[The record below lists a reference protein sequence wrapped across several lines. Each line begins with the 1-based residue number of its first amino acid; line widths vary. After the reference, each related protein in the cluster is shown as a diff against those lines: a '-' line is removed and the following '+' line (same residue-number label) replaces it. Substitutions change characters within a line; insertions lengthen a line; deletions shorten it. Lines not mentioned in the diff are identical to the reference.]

1 MNYDYGN
8 GEKEMTVIIT
18 DIHYRMAV
26 ALIRDMVE
34 SKARVICC
42 ERESVRAPIGFCCKG
57 VERCITFSDEDW
69 IESLYALC
77 AEVKAQEGEAPAL
90 LPVGAATMGQLATQ
104 RERFSVVCGLAIP
117 TPKQLD
123 TFNDKSAVAQLAQSL
138 QLPTPQAYTILSGES
153 TAQFAARIPYPCVV
167 KPLCGEKLGLS
178 AAQRYG
184 IASRADDL
192 VRLYEK
198 FSALAGEPPL
208 VQEYLSGG
216 ALGCS
221 VLAAEGKVIASLC
234 HRRIREY
241 PVSGGPSACCRCIE
255 EPGLLQAASRM
266 VAAVGYTGLAM
277 FEFKENG
284 RGEPRLLEINP
295 RIWGTFPLTRVSGS
309 KIGLAWAT
317 LAWNAG
323 NPGREMPMPA
333 LPKPRSCKMQFVLS
347 DLMSAAGYLRRGK
360 VGRTVG
366 AVLDTLNPAVRDGL
380 WEWKDMGPAK
390 MYYKSILERK
400 KS

>member
-1 MNYDYGN
+1 
-8 GEKEMTVIIT
+8 MTVVIT

-26 ALIRDMVE
+26 ALIRDLVE
-34 SKARVICC
+34 AGVRVICC
-42 ERESVRAPIGFCCKG
+42 ERESVQSPIGFCCKG
-57 VERCITFSDEDW
+57 VAQCMVFPDAGW
-69 IESLYALC
+69 IDALYELC
-77 AEVKAQEGEAPAL
+77 AGIKAQEGEAPAL
-90 LPVGAATMGQLATQ
+90 LPVGAATLGQLAAQ
-104 RERFSVVCGLAIP
+104 RERFSEVCGLAVP
-117 TPKQLD
+117 TSEQLD

-138 QLPTPQAYTILSGES
+138 QIPTPQAYSMLPGES
-153 TAQFAARIPYPCVV
+153 TEQFAARIPYPCVV
-167 KPLCGEKLGLS
+167 KPLCGEKLGLG

-184 IASRADDL
+184 IASKTDDL
-192 VRLYEK
+192 IRLYEK

-221 VLAAEGKVIASLC
+221 VLAEKGKILASLC

-241 PVSGGPSACCRCIE
+241 PVSGGPSACCRCIDY
-255 EPGLLQAASRM
+255 PALVQM
-266 VAAVGYTGLAM
+266 VAQMISAVGYTGLAM

-309 KIGLAWAT
+309 KIGLAWAV
-317 LAWNAG
+317 LSWNAG
-323 NPGREMPMPA
+323 NPGREVRMPE
-333 LPKPRSCKMQFVLS
+333 LPKPKNCKMQFVLS
-347 DLMSAAGYLRRGK
+347 DLMSAAGYLRS
-360 VGRTVG
+360 GRAGRALGT
-366 AVLDTLNPAVRDGL
+366 VLDTLNPAVRDGL

-390 MYYKSILERK
+390 MYYKSVLERK